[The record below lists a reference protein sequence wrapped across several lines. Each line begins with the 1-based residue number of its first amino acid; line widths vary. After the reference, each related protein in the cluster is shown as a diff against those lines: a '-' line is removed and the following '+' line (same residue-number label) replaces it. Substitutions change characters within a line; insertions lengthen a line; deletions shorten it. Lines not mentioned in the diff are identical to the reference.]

1 MMLQPSMIRLLLVD
15 DHEIVRVG
23 LRSVLARCA
32 QIKILGEAGTVA
44 EAVEKAIHLRPD
56 VVLMDVRLPDGS
68 GVEACREIRSSCPE
82 ARVLFLTSFADDAA
96 VLAAVFGGAD
106 GYLVKEIVGDDLIGV
121 IKKIARGQSYLD
133 PVVTGKVLEKMRSM
147 SNPTEEQGELSP
159 QEQRVLAL
167 VADGKTNKEIASE
180 LELSSKTVKNYLSNI
195 FTKLQVRRRAQAVAM
210 YTRLTPS

>member
-1 MMLQPSMIRLLLVD
+1 MIPQPSMIRLLLVD

-68 GVEACREIRSSCPE
+68 GVEACREIRSSCPDV
-82 ARVLFLTSFADDAA
+82 RVLYLTSFADDAA

-106 GYLVKEIVGDDLIGV
+106 GYLVKEIMGDDLIGV
-121 IKKIARGQSYLD
+121 IQKIARGQSYLD
-133 PVVTGKVLEKMRSM
+133 PTVTGKVLEKMRSM
-147 SNPTEEQGELSP
+147 SNPTEEQGGLSP
-159 QEQRVLAL
+159 QERRVLAL
-167 VADGKTNKEIASE
+167 VADGRTNKEIASE
-180 LELSSKTVKNYLSNI
+180 LALSSKTVKNYLSNI